1 MSAGACAPVSPS
13 PLTTPSFIDSS
24 EGELTMLVVNNP
36 TALRKQIGQWHR
48 EGRAI
53 AFVPTMGNLHQGH
66 LTLVE
71 EARRHGDKVV
81 VSIFVNPLQFDK
93 AEDLANYPRT
103 LEQDCAALEA
113 AGVDLVFTPTPEI
126 MYPQGLAS
134 QTFVEVPGI
143 SSLLEGALRPGH
155 FRGVSTVVTKLF
167 NLVQP
172 NVACFGEKDYQQL
185 ALIRKMVA
193 DMAMPIEI
201 VGVPTV
207 RAEDGLALS
216 SRNGYLTAAERAIA
230 PELARTMNWIA
241 GQIEAG
247 NSHLPSLV
255 AQASQRLDN
264 AGFRTDAIDI
274 VDADT
279 LESASAES
287 QRLVILMAAYLGKAR
302 LIDNRVV
309 ALRG

>member
-36 TALRKQIGQWHR
+36 AALREQIGQWHR

-287 QRLVILMAAYLGKAR
+287 LRLVILMAAYLGKAR

>member
-1 MSAGACAPVSPS
+1 MRAGACAPVLPS

-36 TALRKQIGQWHR
+36 AALREQIGQWHR

-241 GQIEAG
+241 EQIEAG

>member
-1 MSAGACAPVSPS
+1 MSAGGCAPVSPS

-36 TALRKQIGQWHR
+36 AALREQIGQWHR

>member
-1 MSAGACAPVSPS
+1 MSAGACAPVLPS

-36 TALRKQIGQWHR
+36 AALREQIGQWHR

-241 GQIEAG
+241 EQIETG

>member
-1 MSAGACAPVSPS
+1 MRAGACAPVSPS

-36 TALRKQIGQWHR
+36 AALREQIGQWHR

-134 QTFVEVPGI
+134 QTFVEVPGL

>member
-36 TALRKQIGQWHR
+36 AALREQIGQWHR

-134 QTFVEVPGI
+134 QTFVEVPGL

-241 GQIEAG
+241 EQIEAG

-264 AGFRTDAIDI
+264 AGFKTDAIDI

>member
-1 MSAGACAPVSPS
+1 MRAGACAPVSPS

-36 TALRKQIGQWHR
+36 AALREQIGQWHR

-241 GQIEAG
+241 EQIETG

>member
-36 TALRKQIGQWHR
+36 AALREQIGQWHR

-241 GQIEAG
+241 EQIEAG

-287 QRLVILMAAYLGKAR
+287 QHLVILMAAYLGKAR